1 MRTVTSSRA
10 LPPTVMPAP
19 GVLSRLIGKLSGR
32 GSLQIGLAIFIVI
45 ALAGVLSPWLMPHDP
60 LTQNM
65 AQRMLP
71 PVWTEKGTWEHILG
85 TDKLGRDY
93 LSRLLYGAQVSLLI
107 GLSAAILSCLIGT
120 TMGVLA
126 GYFGGRV
133 DSVVSYIITTRLAMP
148 VILVALAL
156 SALTGGSLKMV
167 ILLLGLL
174 LWDRFAIVSRSA
186 TQQLRDADFIA
197 AAKTL
202 GASTPYI
209 LLRELLPN
217 ILSALLVVF
226 TLEIAHAI
234 LLESTLSFLGLGV
247 QPPTP
252 SWGLMISEG
261 KAYMYFQPWV
271 IMIPGTALVAL
282 VLAINLIGDGLRDL
296 LNPDGRH

>member
-1 MRTVTSSRA
+1 
-10 LPPTVMPAP
+10 
-19 GVLSRLIGKLSGR
+19 
-32 GSLQIGLAIFIVI
+32 LQIGLAIFIVI